1 MECKRKA
8 PARPPLDYRF
18 LFPFSFLFG
27 SWWSLLLY
35 VTSFVTSRRNG
46 WTDRVSYCYIDG
58 AKISIGVSIDFIFP
72 KAFSSTIEQNLIQI
86 KIL

>member
-1 MECKRKA
+1 M
-8 PARPPLDYRF
+8 D
-18 LFPFSFLFG
+18 G
-27 SWWSLLLY
+27 QGILLLLWKLY
-35 VTSFVTSRRNG
+35 FIAIAARLL
-46 WTDRVSYCYIDG
+46 IDG